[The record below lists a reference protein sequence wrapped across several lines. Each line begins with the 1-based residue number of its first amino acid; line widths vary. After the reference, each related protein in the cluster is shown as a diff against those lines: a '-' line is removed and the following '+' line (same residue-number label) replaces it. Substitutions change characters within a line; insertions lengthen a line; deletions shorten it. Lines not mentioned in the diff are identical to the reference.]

1 LTRGKD
7 NYQYCT
13 IMIIK
18 NSFLLILLVLIPGT
32 VFSQEKSK
40 KELKEERKLE
50 QQKKTEELVN
60 SRTFVFSGT
69 MAHPQGG
76 RTVNLSTTPNFV
88 KFSPDLIDSD
98 MPFFGRAYS
107 GAGYGGS
114 GGLNFKG
121 KPEEFSVEKTKKG
134 YYIKAIV
141 KADNDSYNI
150 SLTVSPEGS
159 GSLSINSVNRSSM
172 SYSGEIAGAE
182 ETK

>member
-1 LTRGKD
+1 MRRKEIYKYYTL
-7 NYQYCT
+7 
-13 IMIIK
+13 MIIK
-18 NSFLLILLVLIPGT
+18 NIILLILLAFIPVT

-50 QQKKTEELVN
+50 QQKKTEELIN

-76 RTVNLSTTPNFV
+76 RTVNLTTTPNFV
-88 KFSPDLIDSD
+88 KFSPGLIDSD

-107 GAGYGGS
+107 GAGYGS
-114 GGLNFKG
+114 PGGLTFKG

-134 YYIKAIV
+134 YFITAVV
-141 KADNDSYNI
+141 KADNESYNI

-172 SYSGEIAGAE
+172 SYSGAIASAE
-182 ETK
+182 GTE